1 MRTPGDIELERVR
14 VRFPASAAGGW
25 GLRRRMVTVLHAID
39 LTLRPGEVFSFIGES
54 GSGKS
59 TLLNALLGFAP
70 IGPGGRISYAG
81 RPLSPNRH
89 GRVHGLRPLAQLV
102 FQDPG
107 EALNPHWSVAR
118 AIDEAL
124 LASGM
129 EKRQRRHRVRQ
140 LAAQM
145 ELAPDLLHH
154 RPRQL
159 SGGQRQRVC
168 IARALATSPPWLFM
182 DEPLS
187 SLDPPI
193 RRSITTLLGEI
204 AAGGQTTLVMV
215 THQLELVRRLGGRV
229 AVLYLGRIMESGPV
243 VKVFAQPR
251 HPYTRALL
259 SSVLTPGFWTRERIV
274 LQGEAPSPT
283 EVPPGC
289 VFHPRCPQAMDHCRR
304 QAPPPVAAHGPHRA
318 ACHLEA
324 VTS

>member
-1 MRTPGDIELERVR
+1 
-14 VRFPASAAGGW
+14 
-25 GLRRRMVTVLHAID
+25 LHGID
-39 LTLRPGEVFSFIGES
+39 LTLRPGEVFSLIGES

-70 IGPGGRISYAG
+70 IAPGGRISYGG
-81 RPLSPNRH
+81 RPLTPNRR
-89 GRVHGLRPLAQLV
+89 GQVHGLRPVAQLV

-118 AIDEAL
+118 AIGEPLYAGGMG
-124 LASGM
+124 SGQ
-129 EKRQRRHRVRQ
+129 RQRRVHH

-145 ELAPDLLHH
+145 ELAPDLLHR
-154 RPRQL
+154 RPGQL

-193 RRSITTLLGEI
+193 RRSITALLEEI
-204 AAGGQTTLVMV
+204 ATGRRTTLVMV

-243 VKVFAQPR
+243 AKVFNQPR

-259 SSVLTPGFWTRERIV
+259 SSVLAPGFWSGERIV
-274 LQGEAPSPT
+274 LQGEAPAPSEIPS
-283 EVPPGC
+283 GC
-289 VFHPRCPQAMDHCRR
+289 VFHPRCPQVLTRCRR
-304 QAPPPVAAHGPHRA
+304 EAPPPVAAHGHHRV
-318 ACHLEA
+318 ACHLE
-324 VTS
+324 VTAS